1 MARAEIAALAA
12 ALAASRALADVATML
27 WHCIIRGLVGAAQ
40 SLAPVGC
47 CGSAGDGAA
56 VAEANCPT
64 ADGGV
69 AAPAGPELAS
79 PYNVKPAAARH
90 APTVAYNLERKVNS
104 PVQVTRDPE
113 EPSDPDEQERILARR
128 PGTQKG
134 Y

>member
-1 MARAEIAALAA
+1 
-12 ALAASRALADVATML
+12 ML

-40 SLAPVGC
+40 SLAPDGC
-47 CGSAGDGAA
+47 CGSEGDGAA

-64 ADGGV
+64 TEAVGGV

-113 EPSDPDEQERILARR
+113 EPSDPDEQEI
-128 PGTQKG
+128 
-134 Y
+134 